1 MTIELEFPQG
11 HVLAEVEIRGPFA
24 PYSDEWGDFGPPEY
38 EIEVVSLELP
48 PGVTRQDVMG
58 EIMERALDACD

>member
-1 MTIELEFPQG
+1 MTIELELTQG

-38 EIEVVSLELP
+38 ELEIVSLELP

-58 EIMERALDACD
+58 EIMERALDACN